1 MNGLIYLKQDNRAAI
16 LKDYD
21 LLMTLF
27 DIFHCQLPI
36 ELHEN
41 ALYALL
47 NLFSDCSNKVKEFI
61 MTLPLRKDL
70 QKQGAQRQGI
80 LYLLKFLEDLFSLEY
95 DVIRQPKGKFVV
107 VDYGIKQN
115 PLLEEAQLK
124 EEKTIEEMQATVF
137 DVKYYEYINEQKKM
151 YYYPEPTQVK
161 QPGFLVEGK

>member
-1 MNGLIYLKQDNRAAI
+1 M
-16 LKDYD
+16 
-21 LLMTLF
+21 LMTLF
-27 DIFHCQLPI
+27 DLFHCQLPI

-61 MTLPLRKDL
+61 MTLPLRKE
-70 QKQGAQRQGI
+70 KQGSQRQGI
-80 LYLLKFLEDLFSLEY
+80 LYLLRFLEDLFSLEY

-107 VDYGIKQN
+107 VDYGVKQN

-124 EEKTIEEMQATVF
+124 EEKTIEEMQPTVF

-151 YYYPEPTQVK
+151 FYYPSPGQVK
-161 QPGFLVEGK
+161 